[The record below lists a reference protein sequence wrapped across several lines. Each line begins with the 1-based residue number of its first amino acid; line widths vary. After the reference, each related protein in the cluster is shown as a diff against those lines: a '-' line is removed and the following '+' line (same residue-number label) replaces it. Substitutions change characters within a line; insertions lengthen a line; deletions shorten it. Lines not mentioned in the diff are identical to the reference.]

1 MFSIF
6 KRIKNL
12 EDELKYSINI
22 LEDKLEEHIDK
33 TKRAFD
39 TCKNTDEKL
48 SGWDDDRRAEI
59 RSLAEHLG
67 VSINTGVH
75 LVEDDE

>member
-1 MFSIF
+1 MFGLF
-6 KRIKNL
+6 KRIKKL
-12 EDELKYSINI
+12 EDELK
-22 LEDKLEEHIDK
+22 KHVDK

-59 RSLAEHLG
+59 RALAEAAGLRIQRG
-67 VSINTGVH
+67 TH
-75 LVEDDE
+75 LVSDDE

>member
-6 KRIKNL
+6 KRIKKL
-12 EDELKYSINI
+12 EDELKRHV
-22 LEDKLEEHIDK
+22 EK

-67 VSINTGVH
+67 VSVKTGVH

>member
-6 KRIKNL
+6 KRIKKL
-12 EDELKYSINI
+12 EDELK
-22 LEDKLEEHIDK
+22 EHVDK

-59 RSLAEHLG
+59 RVLAEHLG
-67 VSINTGVH
+67 VSVKTGVH

>member
-6 KRIKNL
+6 KRIK
-12 EDELKYSINI
+12 K

-39 TCKNTDEKL
+39 TCKKTDEKL
-48 SGWDDDRRAEI
+48 SDWDDDRRAEI
-59 RSLAEHLG
+59 RVLAEAAGLRIEKG
-67 VSINTGVH
+67 TH
-75 LVEDDE
+75 LVPNEEDDC